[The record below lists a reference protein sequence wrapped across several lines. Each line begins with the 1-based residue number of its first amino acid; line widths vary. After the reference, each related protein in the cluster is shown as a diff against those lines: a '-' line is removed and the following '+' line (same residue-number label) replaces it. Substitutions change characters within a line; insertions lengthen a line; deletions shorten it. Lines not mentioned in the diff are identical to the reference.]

1 MIQIDKTILDL
12 NTLSFKRLEESGL
25 SVSAGRIAKLL
36 LSVMNENIAEFY
48 TTLKNSHAQAFLSTA
63 TGQSLDFIG
72 QLLNVIRENTESD
85 EDYRYRISQQ
95 SLTLATSNE
104 TAIRLGLLS
113 ITGIDNVIMKPYTH
127 GPGSFSA
134 YIINQD
140 NEISD
145 ELIAEAQ
152 AKVDEIK
159 AAGIKGKVYQP
170 IYISAEIKMRL
181 TFSKNLSE
189 IDKKIIRV
197 NAQEYIRNYIYN
209 LQVGEGINI
218 NNIETEVKN
227 INPEILSIYVYEFT
241 IAGKPRLWSNQN
253 IQWNEK
259 FIESSNADAILVS

>member
-36 LSVMNENIAEFY
+36 LTVMNENIADFY

-63 TGQSLDFIG
+63 TGQSLDLIG
-72 QLLNVIRENTESD
+72 QLLNVTRENTESD

-113 ITGIDNVIMKPYTH
+113 INGIDDVIMKPYTH
-127 GPGSFSA
+127 GPGSFSV

-140 NEISD
+140 NNITD
-145 ELIAEAQ
+145 ALIQEAQ
-152 AKVDEIK
+152 IKVDEIK
-159 AAGIKGKVYQP
+159 AAGIKAKVYEP
-170 IYISAEIKMRL
+170 IYISTEVKMRL

-209 LQVGEGINI
+209 LQVGESINI
-218 NNIETEVKN
+218 GTVESEIKK
-227 INPEILSIYVYEFT
+227 INSEILSIYVYDFR
-241 IAGKPRLWSNQN
+241 IGGKPRLWSNQN

-259 FIESSNADAILVS
+259 FVESSNSDAILVS